1 MIFVAGLHLL
11 SFGDVRLELPLAHL
25 VVELNLLILQ
35 LVLIGQSE
43 SRGLNEVRSSFRIQ
57 SDELFLDGIH
67 QRFVLP
73 LLVSQPLVVHCDPLC
88 WILVG

>member
-1 MIFVAGLHLL
+1 MG
-11 SFGDVRLELPLAHL
+11 FGNVRLELPLAHL
-25 VVELNLLILQ
+25 VVKLNLLVLQ

-57 SDELFLDGIH
+57 TDELFLDGIH
-67 QRFVLP
+67 QRFVLS
-73 LLVSQPLVVHCDPLC
+73 LLVPQPLVVHSDPLG